1 VARNVL
7 LSVVAFLL
15 LLQSCFGGP
24 TRVPVRVF
32 AMSWLISIAPLVTGI
47 LTYPYLPYDTASFA
61 LTLAAYL
68 GCFTAGALLCD
79 LNARRMVRPPESVIA
94 ALVAREYSESLPV
107 ARFCWWI
114 AIVGTV
120 LLCVDFFALQGAG
133 LDDIAALRDMYVGK
147 SAASIYARLSSVM
160 TWGCLY
166 CFGFAL
172 TYRTQLKLAGVL
184 RFMLPILGFFL
195 ISLFS
200 AGRQAAFQI
209 MLFTLLLLWLKG
221 IRTPA
226 SRKVRARGVW
236 FALVISSLMIAYMG
250 YIAVVRNDAII
261 STDMVVVLQRIF
273 DFDINPQFDALVS
286 AFGAGIRTT
295 VIEGL
300 LYFSSSIGLFAKF
313 LEVSFP
319 HHYFGLMSFPMIFRQ
334 IESMTGLSVID
345 AYFLKVDMMTSAG
358 VIGFGWT
365 TGISSYILDFG
376 TIGAGVFLL
385 LQGYY
390 SAHTWRRAMGS
401 FGFNDGMIAVVTAV
415 AALYMPLFP
424 ATSDTNLLFLWV
436 FCVLARQRT
445 LYLARW
451 RGKTDSAVHAAVPAH
466 GSAT

>member
-1 VARNVL
+1 VARNVW
-7 LSVVAFLL
+7 LSVVAILL
-15 LLQSCFGGP
+15 LLQSCFGGA
-24 TRVPVRVF
+24 TRVPLRIF
-32 AMSWLISIAPLVTGI
+32 ALSWLISIAPLVTGI
-47 LTYPYLPYDTASFA
+47 LVYPYLPYDTASFA

-68 GCFTAGALLCD
+68 GCFTVGALLCD
-79 LNARRMVRPPESVIA
+79 LNARRIVRPPESVVA
-94 ALVAREYSESLPV
+94 ALVAREFSESLPV
-107 ARFCWWI
+107 ARLCWWI

-120 LLCVDFFALQGAG
+120 LLCVDFIALQGAG
-133 LDDIAALRDMYVGK
+133 LEDIAALRDLYIGK

-184 RFMLPILGFFL
+184 RFLVPILGFFL

-226 SRKVRARGVW
+226 SRKVRTRGVW
-236 FALVISSLMIAYMG
+236 FALLISALMIAYMG
-250 YIAVVRNDAII
+250 YIAVVRNDAQI
-261 STDMVVVLQRIF
+261 SADMVEVLERIF
-273 DFDINPQFDALVS
+273 DFNINPQFDAVVS
-286 AFGAGIRTT
+286 AFGVGIRTT
-295 VIEGL
+295 IIEGL

-313 LEVSFP
+313 LQLSFP
-319 HHYFGLMSFPMIFRQ
+319 QHFFGVMSFPIIFRQ
-334 IESMTGLSVID
+334 IEPITGLSVIGS
-345 AYFLKVDMMTSAG
+345 YFLKVDTLISAG

-390 SAHTWRRAMGS
+390 SAHTWRRAISS
-401 FGFNDGMIAVVTAV
+401 FGFNDGMIAVVMAV

-451 RGKTDSAVHAAVPAH
+451 RRKADKAVAGGAPAH
-466 GSAT
+466 GSAA